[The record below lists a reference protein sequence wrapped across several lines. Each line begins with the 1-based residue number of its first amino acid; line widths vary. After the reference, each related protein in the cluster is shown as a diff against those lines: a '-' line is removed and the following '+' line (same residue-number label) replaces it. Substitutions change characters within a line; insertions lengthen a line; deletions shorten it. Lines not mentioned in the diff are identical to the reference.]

1 MMIRI
6 LKISL
11 FISLFVSYVSM
22 AQDLLPSYTDYFV
35 DNMYLAHPSYAGSED
50 CAQVRLSVRRQ
61 WLGIQD
67 APQLQVLTFH
77 TGIGEKTGLGVI
89 IFKDKNGYH
98 SQIGGK
104 ITYAYHIDF
113 NKNFEVNRLSFGLS
127 VSNVN
132 NFLDTRYFDTNDPV
146 VFEQEN
152 KYYFNTDAGLSYRY
166 QGFYAHLTF
175 RNIIKTDVLFDYK
188 DEPVDLSQFLVGTGY
203 NIKFNR
209 QFSLEPSTMIRY
221 IKYTEEQF
229 LDLNLKAKY
238 SRENANYW
246 LGFSYRKAFNIND
259 FEEATYMTPA
269 IGFDYNN
276 FVFSYAFT
284 LQNNEHIFPHGDFH
298 QITLGFNILCEE

>member
-1 MMIRI
+1 MIRI

-11 FISLFVSYVSM
+11 FISMFVGYVSM
-22 AQDLLPSYTDYFV
+22 AQDLLPSYTDYFA
-35 DNMYLAHPSYAGSED
+35 DNMYVAHPSYAGAED
-50 CAQVRLSVRRQ
+50 CAQIRLSVRRQ

-77 TGIGEKTGLGVI
+77 TGIGEKTGFGVI

-113 NKNFEVNRLSFGLS
+113 SKHFDVNRLSFGLS
-127 VSNVN
+127 ISNVN
-132 NFLDTRYFDTNDPV
+132 TFLDTRYFDPEDPV
-146 VFEQEN
+146 AFEQDN

-166 QGFYAHLTF
+166 QDFFAHFTF

-188 DEPVDLSQFLVGTGY
+188 DAPVDLSQFVLGTGY
-203 NIKFNR
+203 NITFNR
-209 QFSLEPSTMIRY
+209 QFSLEPSTMLRY
-221 IKYTEEQF
+221 IKYTEEKF
-229 LDLNLKAKY
+229 LDLNVKARF
-238 SRENANYW
+238 SREITKYW
-246 LGFSYRKAFNIND
+246 AGFSYRKAYNING
-259 FEEATYMTPA
+259 FEAATYLTPT

-284 LQNNEHIFPHGDFH
+284 LQNNKSIFPYGDFH
-298 QITLGFNILCEE
+298 QITLGFNILCGE